1 MVFIK
6 KMANDG
12 FVDDEDRNHYFH
24 NNLSNNVVDI
34 CVYYALDDDI
44 MVGIRSIEKIN
55 SKFWRI
61 FNILS

>member
-6 KMANDG
+6 KMAIVG

-24 NNLSNNVVDI
+24 TNLSNNVVVT
-34 CVYYALDDDI
+34 CVYYALDDDT
-44 MVGIRSIEKIN
+44 MVGIRSIEKID

-61 FNILS
+61 L